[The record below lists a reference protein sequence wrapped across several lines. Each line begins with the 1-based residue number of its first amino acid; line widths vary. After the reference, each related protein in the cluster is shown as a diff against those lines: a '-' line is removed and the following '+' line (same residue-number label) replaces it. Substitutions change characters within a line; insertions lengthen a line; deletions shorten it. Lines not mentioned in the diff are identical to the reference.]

1 MSKSRGNVV
10 NPDDIVNDYGAD
22 TLRTYEMFIGAF
34 DAAAA
39 WSEDGVK
46 GCRRFLDRVWK
57 LKDMVNEETGYSAD
71 LETKMHQTI
80 KKVSNDFETLK
91 YNTAIAAM
99 MALINEFY
107 KKGSVTRDE
116 FKTLLILL
124 NPVAPHITE
133 ELWEM
138 KQYGGRLYQTE
149 WPVYDEEKTV
159 EKVQEIGVQVN
170 GKVRATVAL
179 AVDVSKED
187 ALAAGREAI
196 ADKIDG
202 KQIVK
207 EIYVPGRILNF
218 VVK

>member
-1 MSKSRGNVV
+1 M
-10 NPDDIVNDYGAD
+10 
-22 TLRTYEMFIGAF
+22 
-34 DAAAA
+34 
-39 WSEDGVK
+39 
-46 GCRRFLDRVWK
+46 
-57 LKDMVNEETGYSAD
+57 
-71 LETKMHQTI
+71 
-80 KKVSNDFETLK
+80 K

-116 FKTLLILL
+116 FRTLLILL

-133 ELWEM
+133 ELWAM
-138 KQYGGRLYQTE
+138 KEYGGRLYQTE
-149 WPVYDEEKTV
+149 WPSYDESKTV
-159 EKVQEIGVQVN
+159 EQVQEIGVQVN

-179 AVDVSKED
+179 AIDASKED

-196 ADKIDG
+196 VGKIGD

-207 EIYVPGRILNF
+207 EIYVPGRIINF

>member
-1 MSKSRGNVV
+1 M
-10 NPDDIVNDYGAD
+10 
-22 TLRTYEMFIGAF
+22 
-34 DAAAA
+34 
-39 WSEDGVK
+39 
-46 GCRRFLDRVWK
+46 
-57 LKDMVNEETGYSAD
+57 
-71 LETKMHQTI
+71 
-80 KKVSNDFETLK
+80 
-91 YNTAIAAM
+91 
-99 MALINEFY
+99 
-107 KKGSVTRDE
+107 
-116 FKTLLILL
+116 
-124 NPVAPHITE
+124 TE
-133 ELWEM
+133 ELWER

-149 WPVYDEEKTV
+149 WPAYDEEKTV

-218 VVK
+218 VIK

>member
-1 MSKSRGNVV
+1 
-10 NPDDIVNDYGAD
+10 
-22 TLRTYEMFIGAF
+22 
-34 DAAAA
+34 
-39 WSEDGVK
+39 
-46 GCRRFLDRVWK
+46 
-57 LKDMVNEETGYSAD
+57 
-71 LETKMHQTI
+71 
-80 KKVSNDFETLK
+80 
-91 YNTAIAAM
+91 
-99 MALINEFY
+99 
-107 KKGSVTRDE
+107 
-116 FKTLLILL
+116 
-124 NPVAPHITE
+124 
-133 ELWEM
+133 M